1 MPFSQLNSH
10 LAFCETRTE
19 PCVKC
24 GRRIQYRDIEQ
35 HARTD
40 CTANTTTATVPS
52 TTRTSATN
60 GPIRNPISILFWLL
74 LCVLFFLLTDDYSF
88 VFVLS
93 FCSPVP
99 GTSAADLPPIEQ
111 LRLNDIPNRPAGLIN
126 SPLGDLPLSS
136 SSWAAP
142 RDPVLP
148 SGTSLNCFPL
158 ESKIHIFA
166 L

>member
-35 HARTD
+35 HARID

-60 GPIRNPISILFWLL
+60 GPIRNPISILFLALTLRSILSTNWR
-74 LCVLFFLLTDDYSF
+74 LFFRIRT
-88 VFVLS
+88 FVLLS
-93 FCSPVP
+93 CSRHQCCRHATDRATPTQRNSKSP
-99 GTSAADLPPIEQ
+99 GGSYQQSA
-111 LRLNDIPNRPAGLIN
+111 RRPA
-126 SPLGDLPLSS
+126 
-136 SSWAAP
+136 
-142 RDPVLP
+142 
-148 SGTSLNCFPL
+148 SLLQLVGCPARSCYTFWYQ
-158 ESKIHIFA
+158 SQWFSIRK
-166 L
+166 